1 MIANLCMYK
10 SSGIM
15 LYFFLIESDCEYR
28 YTEQPLNDPTCSPY
42 GIVMRINCTVEVP
55 RDASDISIGWF
66 LDCMELS
73 NDSHVTISTQD
84 QYTETVRRIKSQ
96 LVITDMNDDYAGEYT
111 CNILGDEEFIPSNLF
126 RLPDSTY
133 LEVYMSLGPC
143 RINEIL
149 SIEEMKCAE
158 ITENRTIPMS
168 LSCADPVAVTSH
180 AGTTITSTPVI
191 QSTPTPSLLAALP
204 MSSLPISSLPSY
216 TPAPSTPRTTTPP
229 SSPIVTDPTDS
240 SATDDP
246 KSIWLYVVVAV
257 AAVFF
262 MIIIIL
268 AIVFV
273 GMCLRR
279 QQSVTI
285 DEQTLKRESQQLSLP
300 PPLSPS
306 PSLPP
311 SLTLSLSLPLPL
323 SPLSLSLA
331 PPCVGVGVGLL

>member
-1 MIANLCMYK
+1 MIAK

-15 LYFFLIESDCEYR
+15 LYFFLVESDCEYR
-28 YTEQPLNDPTCSPY
+28 YTEQPINDPRCSPY
-42 GIVMRINCTVEVP
+42 SDVMRINCTVEVP

-73 NDSHVTISTQD
+73 NDSHVTIRSQD
-84 QYTETVRRIKSQ
+84 QYTDTVRRIRSQ

-133 LEVYMSLGPC
+133 LEVYISLGLCPVNP
-143 RINEIL
+143 IEIF
-149 SIEEMKCAE
+149 SIQEVKCAE

-168 LSCADPVAVTSH
+168 LSCADPVAATSH

-216 TPAPSTPRTTTPP
+216 TPSPSTPRTTTPL
-229 SSPIVTDPTDS
+229 SSPIITDPPDS
-240 SATDDP
+240 SATDNP
-246 KSIWLYVVVAV
+246 TSIWLYVVVAV

-262 MIIIIL
+262 MIIIIM

-285 DEQTLKRESQQLSLP
+285 DKQTLKRESLQLSLP

-311 SLTLSLSLPLPL
+311 SLSSSPPPLP
-323 SPLSLSLA
+323 PLS
-331 PPCVGVGVGLL
+331 VHVWEWE